1 MFFLVNLCAIQQ
13 SSNSSSAQEKPMQL
27 SAELRWF
34 WKDTPP
40 DGLLHWFCGSDGHKF
55 VAGGG
60 KHYRVDR
67 YLKES
72 HQPELG
78 IKSRDERVGTAG
90 LAVEVKGLIVPVLTT
105 LEIPPFIGAIQLWTK
120 WTSKAL
126 ARFEFTEQKFCH
138 HREATMA
145 AEILISAALLQTLS

>member
-1 MFFLVNLCAIQQ
+1 
-13 SSNSSSAQEKPMQL
+13 MQI

-34 WKDTPP
+34 WKDIPP
-40 DGLLHWFCGSDGHKF
+40 DGLLQWFCGSDGHKF

-60 KHYRVDR
+60 KHRRVDR

-78 IKSRDERVGTAG
+78 IKSRGERLGAAR
-90 LAVEVKGLIVPVLTT
+90 AVEVKGLTVPVLTT
-105 LEIPPFIGAIQLWTK
+105 LEIPPFVGAIQLWTK

-126 ARFEFTEQKFCH
+126 SRF
-138 HREATMA
+138 
-145 AEILISAALLQTLS
+145 